1 MYTTKALI
9 INFLGVT
16 PDASLDPY
24 ITMAINATQAY
35 IENYCGEETFGKRVF
50 EAPAQDADT
59 TRYFDGNGEKKIYIG
74 EAVSI
79 ASLEVDK
86 VAQILN
92 EDYFLK
98 PYNAQDIGRPYDY
111 IELVQ
116 PNGNQSSRAK
126 AIYDFTAD
134 QRNIKVVGKFRYSSS
149 APSDIQLVA
158 TQIAGAVIS
167 QALDDGIK
175 AETLGDYRVEYS
187 AVAQKATA
195 IGVNSILDNYKR
207 KVPVVSAGTRLAI

>member
-9 INFLGVT
+9 INFLGKT
-16 PDASLDPY
+16 PDPSLDPY

-35 IENYCGEETFGKRVF
+35 IENYCGEETLGKRVF
-50 EAPAQDADT
+50 EAPTTDADT
-59 TRYFDGNGEKKIYIG
+59 TRYFDGNGDKKIYIG
-74 EAVSI
+74 ELVSI
-79 ASLEVDK
+79 TSLTVDN

-98 PYNAQDIGRPYDY
+98 PYNAQDLGRPYDH

-126 AIYDFTAD
+126 ALYDFTAE
-134 QRNIKVVGKFRYSSS
+134 QRNIKVVGKFRYSTS
-149 APSDIQLVA
+149 APADIQLVA
-158 TQIAGAVIS
+158 TQIAGAVVS

-175 AETLGDYRVEYS
+175 AETLGDYKVEYAS
-187 AVAQKATA
+187 VAQKATA

-207 KVPVVSAGTRLAI
+207 KVPTISAGTRIAS